1 MSVVWRKSS
10 IRIIVLCHLGDSA
23 EKDHCVMFNYGIH
36 LPKSFS
42 SQLCPI
48 LLQQTLGPLRLDRL
62 ACNSPNTRTVQFT
75 PFKYDYVL
83 LT

>member
-1 MSVVWRKSS
+1 
-10 IRIIVLCHLGDSA
+10 
-23 EKDHCVMFNYGIH
+23 MFNYGTH
-36 LPKSFS
+36 LSKSFS

-62 ACNSPNTRTVQFT
+62 ACNSPNAPTAQLT
-75 PFKYDYVL
+75 PFKYDHIL

>member
-1 MSVVWRKSS
+1 
-10 IRIIVLCHLGDSA
+10 
-23 EKDHCVMFNYGIH
+23 MFNYGTH

-62 ACNSPNTRTVQFT
+62 ACNSPNAPTVQLT
-75 PFKYDYVL
+75 PFKYDHVL